1 MQYTGGSALPQTCA
15 TCSMSG
21 MLCLS
26 GFAACLNLHLQIQPS
41 STVLCSAV
49 ASRRTPEVQHR
60 ERGVLRE
67 RLRERGRAVIVDVV
81 PVQLQRRQR
90 RVHLHALGSQNRR
103 PLSRACRRVESQS
116 QRTSPRPRSR
126 IVAANASAHATCKPS
141 IANGHICLEGPYATA
156 HMVETW
162 DSIVMSHLQH
172 LRQQRGT
179 LVANVVAA
187 QVQPPHARVAC
198 ACRCA
203 NP

>member
-1 MQYTGGSALPQTCA
+1 
-15 TCSMSG
+15 MSG

-41 STVLCSAV
+41 STVAMLCSSLPAAHLRCST
-49 ASRRTPEVQHR
+49 ASEVF
-60 ERGVLRE
+60 LRE
-67 RLRERGRAVIVDVV
+67 RLRERVRS
-81 PVQLQRRQR
+81 RR
-90 RVHLHALGSQNRR
+90 H
-103 PLSRACRRVESQS
+103 SRCCSRSAPAPSASCSSARIGQPKQAASIPCMQTVLKA
-116 QRTSPRPRSR
+116 SPKGHRLAHRSR